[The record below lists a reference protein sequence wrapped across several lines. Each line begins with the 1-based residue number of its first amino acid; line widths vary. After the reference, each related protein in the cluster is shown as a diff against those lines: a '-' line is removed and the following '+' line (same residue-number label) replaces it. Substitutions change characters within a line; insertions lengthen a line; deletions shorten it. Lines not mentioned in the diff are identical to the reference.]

1 MKKFLTFII
10 SLLVVVIFILPAG
23 CKKAE
28 EPSKAPVPAPAPPPV
43 PEQKPAEAP
52 APVPGK
58 KATEAPAPSPKKKPS
73 ETPVTKQKAQEP
85 SKVPAPAPVPE
96 KKTTEAPT
104 PPPKT
109 EPEEDSIYIAQST
122 TTESDGLI
130 CMVGSDQ
137 AKITTAAIDDAKH
150 RAVKQVITNIN
161 TQTKG
166 SELKKALVSAYTNST
181 VGHVWILQR
190 TCYNDDV
197 KGLCCK
203 VRLKAEVVPD
213 IEKIKKLMKE

>member
-1 MKKFLTFII
+1 MKKFLTVLI

-28 EPSKAPVPAPAPPPV
+28 EPGKAPVPAPAPPPV

-52 APVPGK
+52 APVPEK
-58 KATEAPAPSPKKKPS
+58 KITGAPAPS
-73 ETPVTKQKAQEP
+73 
-85 SKVPAPAPVPE
+85 
-96 KKTTEAPT
+96 
-104 PPPKT
+104 PKT

-130 CMVGSDQ
+130 CMTGSDQ

-150 RAVKQVITNIN
+150 RAVKQVITAIN

-190 TCYNDDV
+190 TCFNDDV

-213 IEKIKKLMKE
+213 VEKIKKLMKE